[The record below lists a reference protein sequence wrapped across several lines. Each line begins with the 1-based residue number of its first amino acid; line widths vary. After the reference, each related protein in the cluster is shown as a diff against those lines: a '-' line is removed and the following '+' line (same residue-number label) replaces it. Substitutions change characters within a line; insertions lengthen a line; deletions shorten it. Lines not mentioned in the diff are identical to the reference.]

1 MLNNKE
7 ITILSLHLGYGGI
20 EQYLSSLCHILEDNY
35 KINLIVTYKLSD
47 KPAFNFSDNVNITYL
62 MPYGPNRKE
71 LSDAIKHKNIFKL
84 IKEGFKSIKIL
95 FLKRRLNIKAIKQ
108 INSKYIITTRSFHN
122 SLVGKYA
129 HKDIIKIATEHNHH
143 NNDEKYIKEVVNSV
157 KNFQYFVL
165 VSKEL
170 TDFYKERVNGPKCI
184 YIPNIIDTIPDKRST
199 LTKNNLIAVG
209 RMEPVKGFDDLIDI
223 IDIVKKDIPDIK
235 LYLMGDG
242 SQKAT
247 LENKVA
253 NLKLEDHIIFTGFVQ
268 KADMPK
274 YFKDAKAYVM
284 TSHSE
289 SFGLVLVEA
298 MSYGLPCL
306 AFDSARGAYELLKD
320 NIGVLIPNRD
330 KSKMAEEI
338 IRLLTDRKKLS
349 QKSDISYN
357 NSLNYLPD
365 KVKEDWLNI
374 LK

>member
-143 NNDEKYIKEVVNSV
+143 NNDEK
-157 KNFQYFVL
+157 
-165 VSKEL
+165 
-170 TDFYKERVNGPKCI
+170 
-184 YIPNIIDTIPDKRST
+184 
-199 LTKNNLIAVG
+199 
-209 RMEPVKGFDDLIDI
+209 
-223 IDIVKKDIPDIK
+223 
-235 LYLMGDG
+235 
-242 SQKAT
+242 
-247 LENKVA
+247 
-253 NLKLEDHIIFTGFVQ
+253 
-268 KADMPK
+268 
-274 YFKDAKAYVM
+274 
-284 TSHSE
+284 
-289 SFGLVLVEA
+289 
-298 MSYGLPCL
+298 
-306 AFDSARGAYELLKD
+306 
-320 NIGVLIPNRD
+320 
-330 KSKMAEEI
+330 
-338 IRLLTDRKKLS
+338 
-349 QKSDISYN
+349 
-357 NSLNYLPD
+357 
-365 KVKEDWLNI
+365 
-374 LK
+374 